1 MIDEVLELTQSRYRM
16 RFHQLILSVC
26 AGAVLGTAAEPATEN
41 KRALSLEECYKMALE
56 HNLDVQIQRLNPE
69 IAKYNISYAY
79 AGYDPSLTMSGNH
92 SFNLSSGTYY
102 PDYNITSPGSSRDGN
117 SFTTSVQG
125 VLPTGLR
132 YSLSGNSAE
141 QYGLTGGTDPFTHLP
156 TQNGFK
162 TSSSSATINLT
173 QPLLKNFWID
183 STRMNIQISK
193 KTLKGSELTLRNQI
207 ITTLS
212 TVEQAYYDLVYAYQ
226 NVKVQEEALQ
236 LSRQLLK
243 DNQYKVKV
251 GVLAPLDEKQAQSQV
266 ASSEANLLTARQSL
280 ATQQNTLKNL
290 IHDNFSSWNLVEI
303 TPTTPLTVVPQVFSV
318 QDSWNK
324 GLSGRPDLL
333 EYRVELEKQDIT
345 LRYQRNQLW
354 PQLDLIGSYG
364 HSGVGDQFSDSLDSV
379 RMGNAP
385 GYSYGA
391 QIVIPLSNKAA
402 RMNYKVGKAQKKQ
415 MLLSLKKLEE
425 GIMVQ
430 IDNAVKQA
438 QTSLQLIN
446 ATREARLFAE
456 AALDAEQK
464 KLENGK
470 STPFVVLSL
479 QRDLTS
485 ARSAEIQAQAA
496 YNKALSAL
504 AAAEGSSLER
514 DKLSMT
520 VK

>member
-1 MIDEVLELTQSRYRM
+1 
-16 RFHQLILSVC
+16 
-26 AGAVLGTAAEPATEN
+26 
-41 KRALSLEECYKMALE
+41 MALE
-56 HNLDVQIQRLNPE
+56 RNLDVQIQRLNPE

-79 AGYDPSLTMSGNH
+79 AGYDPSLTMKGVHNFSLSPPSYQLG
-92 SFNLSSGTYY
+92 FNVPGASSDQNT
-102 PDYNITSPGSSRDGN
+102 
-117 SFTTSVQG
+117 FTTSVDG
-125 VLPTGLR
+125 TAPTGLR
-132 YSLSGNSAE
+132 YSLSGRTSE
-141 QYGLTGGTDPFTHLP
+141 DYGNQGAYYK
-156 TQNGFK
+156 N
-162 TSSSSATINLT
+162 SSSAAGITLT
-173 QPLLKNFWID
+173 QPLLKNLWID
-183 STRMNIQISK
+183 STRMNIQLSK
-193 KTLKGSELTLRNQI
+193 KTLKGSEMTLRNQI

-280 ATQQNTLKNL
+280 AIQQNTLKNL

-318 QDSWNK
+318 QDSWHK
-324 GLSGRPDLL
+324 GLTQRPDLL

-354 PQLDLIGSYG
+354 PQLDLIGSYA
-364 HSGVGDQFSDSLDSV
+364 HSGFSDLKTGAQFSDSLDGV

-385 GYSYGA
+385 NYYYGA
-391 QIVIPLSNKAA
+391 QIVIPLSNRGA

-415 MLLSLKKLEE
+415 MLLNLKKLEE
-425 GIMVQ
+425 SVMVQ

-485 ARSAEIQAQAA
+485 AKSAEIQAQAA

-504 AAAEGSSLER
+504 AAAEGSSIER
-514 DKLSMT
+514 DNLSMT